1 MTGMEE
7 MGDMEELLEEILAQY
22 DLEVDKIVRTRG
34 GWLLYTDAG
43 LCMLREVQ
51 QKAEGFEFT
60 RNVREYLETQ
70 GMEVDCPVANKKEEY
85 KTQCQCG
92 EVYAVYRWYPGE
104 HCDFRKNPHLFR
116 AGENL
121 GKLHSLLKQYPCKH
135 KPAQTLLQQME
146 RYNREMKRV
155 FSYMKGKKRKSLFEY
170 GMMESFHPFYKQAWD
185 VTQRLEACPYYQ
197 KNAEESFL
205 CHGEYNYHNLIFHGA
220 KVFTSGF
227 ERVTP
232 GMQLTD
238 LAYFVRKV
246 MEKNNW
252 DPGKGREILLGYEKE
267 QPLSQEQRE
276 FVGILLAYPM
286 KYRKLLNQYM
296 NGKKSWISQKSM
308 EKLNG
313 VKQREQMKMKYLK
326 NII

>member
-1 MTGMEE
+1 M
-7 MGDMEELLEEILAQY
+7 
-22 DLEVDKIVRTRG
+22 
-34 GWLLYTDAG
+34 
-43 LCMLREVQ
+43 
-51 QKAEGFEFT
+51 
-60 RNVREYLETQ
+60 
-70 GMEVDCPVANKKEEY
+70 
-85 KTQCQCG
+85 
-92 EVYAVYRWYPGE
+92 
-104 HCDFRKNPHLFR
+104 
-116 AGENL
+116 
-121 GKLHSLLKQYPCKH
+121 
-135 KPAQTLLQQME
+135 
-146 RYNREMKRV
+146 
-155 FSYMKGKKRKSLFEY
+155 
-170 GMMESFHPFYKQAWD
+170 
-185 VTQRLEACPYYQ
+185 
-197 KNAEESFL
+197 
-205 CHGEYNYHNLIFHGA
+205 
-220 KVFTSGF
+220 FTSGF

-326 NII
+326 NFL